1 MHGRLQLKRI
11 EAAARHNDGAVAS
24 QEASIEARI
33 EAAVRHAERACG
45 RISIPA
51 RNNDAMMRQA
61 VVETIAMERSS
72 TERMA
77 VVELGSVLH
86 KDHITNILSK
96 VVFYAALKSERR
108 FLSTCTHVSKPKT
121 FPCHEHPRICG
132 LMPVS

>member
-72 TERMA
+72 AERMG

-86 KDHITNILSK
+86 KDHFTNILSK
-96 VVFYAALKSERR
+96 SRILCGAQVGTALRQHMHARKQAENIS
-108 FLSTCTHVSKPKT
+108 LS
-121 FPCHEHPRICG
+121 
-132 LMPVS
+132 